1 MKDTDTLKQFFTYES
16 IVLMYMVVNLIQYFV
31 SSEFYGDC
39 LITEKIGL
47 LSEMGVS
54 GSDSKRFRQNTLDD
68 S

>member
-1 MKDTDTLKQFFTYES
+1 MET
-16 IVLMYMVVNLIQYFV
+16 ILIQKHLIQTFV
-31 SSEFYGDC
+31 SSEFYGDY

-54 GSDSKRFRQNTLDD
+54 GSDSKRFGQNTLDD

>member
-1 MKDTDTLKQFFTYES
+1 MDIKLIQKH
-16 IVLMYMVVNLIQYFV
+16 LIQYFV

-54 GSDSKRFRQNTLDD
+54 GSDSKRFGQNTLDD